1 MHDDER
7 KRLRLLAAV
16 VVLFGMLFVG
26 RLYMLQIVHG
36 DEFAKEADSQYV
48 ATVPNLYN
56 RGNIYFETKEG
67 KKVAAATVNS
77 GYVVAI
83 DPKLIIDAEG
93 VYKQMAT
100 VIPTLAHD
108 EFVGKAA
115 KKQDPYEEVA
125 THVPE
130 AAANELKAKKIPGV
144 QVFRQTW
151 RYYPGGNLAAQ
162 AIGFVAYQGDVLAGR
177 YGLESYYNDIL
188 TRNSENLYINFFA
201 ELFRNFSDT
210 IFDRTEDDTGDL
222 SLTIEPTVQAQL
234 ETELQ
239 SVMNDWHSDESG
251 GIIMDPKT
259 GAIYAM
265 AVNPSFDLN
274 DYGKVKQVGLF
285 ANPIVQD
292 DREMGSIVKP
302 LTMAAGLDAGVIS
315 ESTTYNDTGH
325 VTLNNKT
332 FGNYDGK
339 GRGPNTSMQTILN
352 DSLNTGAAFIVTKL
366 GNARFAD
373 YLLNKFHLGEETGI
387 DLPGE
392 RQGLMTN
399 LSSKRDIE
407 FATASF
413 GQGFAVTPI
422 NMIAAL
428 ATLANG
434 GYTVSPHVVDEIN
447 YSSGKIKKL
456 TQNPTEQVL
465 KPQTSERITRM
476 LVTVVD
482 KALLHGSV
490 SIPEYSIAAKTG
502 TAQIYRP
509 TKEGGGYYEDRYL
522 HTFFGYFPAY
532 DPKFIVFMYTYYPK
546 NATFASHT
554 LTHPFIHLA
563 KFLLQYYAVPPDR
576 ASANKAG
583 VGVTKTA
590 PPIVTH

>member
-7 KRLRLLAAV
+7 KRLRLLAAI
-16 VVLFGMLFVG
+16 VLLLGLVFVG
-26 RLYMLQIVHG
+26 RLYMLQIIHG
-36 DEFAKEADSQYV
+36 DEFTKEAQSQYV

-77 GYVVAI
+77 GYVIAI
-83 DPKLIIDAEG
+83 VPKLIDDEEAD
-93 VYKQMAT
+93 YKAIAT
-100 VIPTLAHD
+100 VVPTLSHE
-108 EFVGKAA
+108 EFIIKA
-115 KKQDPYEEVA
+115 KKKADPYEEIA

-130 AAANELKAKKIPGV
+130 AAANELKAKKLAGV
-144 QVFRQTW
+144 QIFRQTW
-151 RYYPGGNLAAQ
+151 RYYPGGDLAAQ
-162 AIGFVAYQGDVLAGR
+162 AIGFVAYKDKDLAGR
-177 YGLESYYNDIL
+177 YGLESYYNDVL
-188 TRNSENLYINFFA
+188 SRNSENLYVNFFA
-201 ELFRNFSDT
+201 ELFRNLSDT
-210 IFDRTEDDTGDL
+210 IFDSTEDNSGDL
-222 SLTIEPTVQAQL
+222 SLTIEPTVQAYL

-239 SVMNDWHSDESG
+239 SVMNEWHSEETG

-274 DYGKVKQVGLF
+274 EYGKVKQVGLF

-292 DREMGSIVKP
+292 VREMGSIVKP

-325 VTLNNKT
+325 ATLNNKT
-332 FGNYDGK
+332 FGNYDGV
-339 GRGPNTSMQTILN
+339 GRGPHTSMQTILN

-392 RQGLMTN
+392 RQGLVSN

-407 FATASF
+407 YATASF

-428 ATLANG
+428 AVLANG
-434 GYTVSPHVVDEIN
+434 GYTVLPHVVDEID
-447 YSSGKIKKL
+447 YISGKIKKV
-456 TQNPTEQVL
+456 TQNPPEQVL
-465 KPQTSERITRM
+465 KKETSERISRM

-482 KALLHGSV
+482 KALLHGAV

-502 TAQIYRP
+502 TAQIFRP
-509 TKEGGGYYEDRYL
+509 ASEGGGYYEDRYL

-554 LTHPFIHLA
+554 LTMPFIRIT

-576 ASANKAG
+576 AVASKAALG
-583 VGVTKTA
+583 VSKA
-590 PPIVTH
+590 PTSGTR